1 MTASRSGRDLAAFR
15 PYSQTKRAFLP
26 DLLIHGWRNQGRPC
40 LVHSLR
46 EPRRRRAGR
55 ADRRDGHRLAA
66 DGRRMRLG
74 TDPPSRRVPLMSW
87 SGHAAR
93 MADPVPVVAVSR
105 SGTSATHVDA
115 AFTPADLIE
124 AWSEQLGEEARE
136 VHGCPHRWK
145 RRWPAPCLP
154 NWQTRITGRLWAAR
168 LDRKNSQGRR
178 TSAISPAR

>member
-1 MTASRSGRDLAAFR
+1 MAQSRLVIRVCQFGKHGPQAGSESGIGSPEFAGHD
-15 PYSQTKRAFLP
+15 
-26 DLLIHGWRNQGRPC
+26 GNGGGQGTTQF
-40 LVHSLR
+40 
-46 EPRRRRAGR
+46 
-55 ADRRDGHRLAA
+55 RLAA

-124 AWSEQLGEEARE
+124 AWSEQLGEEARD

-145 RRWPAPCLP
+145 RR
-154 NWQTRITGRLWAAR
+154 
-168 LDRKNSQGRR
+168 
-178 TSAISPAR
+178 